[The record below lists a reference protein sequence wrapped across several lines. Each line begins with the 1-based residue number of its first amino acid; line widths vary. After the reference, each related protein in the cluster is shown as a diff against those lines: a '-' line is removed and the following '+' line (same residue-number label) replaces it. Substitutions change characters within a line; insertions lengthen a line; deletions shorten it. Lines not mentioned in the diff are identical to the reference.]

1 MDYISFGLFE
11 EIFPV
16 FDKLL
21 YLSQNV
27 ISQKVLQKCIMA
39 LVDKYTMKNKLH
51 KASIQALMKSMI
63 ESKTD
68 E

>member
-1 MDYISFGLFE
+1 
-11 EIFPV
+11 
-16 FDKLL
+16 
-21 YLSQNV
+21 
-27 ISQKVLQKCIMA
+27 MA
-39 LVDKYTMKNKLH
+39 LVDKYTMKNKAH